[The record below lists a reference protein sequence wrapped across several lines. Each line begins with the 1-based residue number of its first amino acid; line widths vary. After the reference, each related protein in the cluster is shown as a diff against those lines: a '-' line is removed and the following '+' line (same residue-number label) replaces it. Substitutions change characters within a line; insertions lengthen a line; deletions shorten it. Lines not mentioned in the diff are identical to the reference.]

1 MKNKKSITVNIR
13 NIPLD
18 LWHRVKDQAKEK
30 GMILH
35 RYVALLLERGMKEEV
50 KDNENKNY

>member
-18 LWHRVKDQAKEK
+18 LWHKVKAEAKEK

-35 RYVALLLERGMKEEV
+35 RYVALLLEKGMEKEGDDEI
-50 KDNENKNY
+50 